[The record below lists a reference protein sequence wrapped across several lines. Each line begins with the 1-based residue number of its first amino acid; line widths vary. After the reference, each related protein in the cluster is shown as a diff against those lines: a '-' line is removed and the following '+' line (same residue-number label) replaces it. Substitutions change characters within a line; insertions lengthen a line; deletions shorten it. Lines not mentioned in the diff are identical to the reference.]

1 MGLVLLAAACGGVV
15 ETPVTP
21 VAPAATSLDVGAAA
35 LPSVRISEIHYDNA
49 GADANERVEISG
61 PAGTNL
67 AGWTLALYNGNP
79 TQRNVYSTVTLTG
92 TIPATCGARGV
103 LVFATPGIQNGG
115 AGAAGEPDGLAL
127 VNGSTVIEF
136 LSYEGS
142 FTAASGPAAGM
153 TSANIG
159 VFQNGSEDGAL
170 SLQRTAAGDN
180 TWNPPA
186 THTFGQCNDDG
197 GGTVVGPVETVTIS
211 GPTTV
216 AAGADITLTALAE
229 DAEGDDITAGTIVWS
244 DGGSASV
251 TITPSANGRTATVH
265 GDAAG
270 GPVTITATLTL
281 DGRTRS
287 DEHAVTVTGGGGTP
301 SATNVR
307 ISEIHYDDD
316 GTDAGE
322 AIEVEGD
329 AGGSLAGWS
338 LVLYTGSTGTTYATF
353 PLSGTLASSCS
364 GRGVLHVATP
374 GIQNGGTGASEPD
387 GVALVDN
394 TGAVVEFLSYEG
406 SFAATN
412 GVAAGRTS
420 VNIGVDEDPAPVDG
434 QSLQR
439 ALNGVWF
446 GPAAATFGSCNAA
459 TPPPPPASFVI
470 IGRNS
475 PSAGSNPD
483 PALPIGYQDQLFAQ
497 SPPGTTLPPSGVTW
511 SVDPATP
518 FATVDAEGVV
528 TGIAQGTAT
537 IRATRVSDGAVA
549 TYSLP
554 VANPP
559 DGPATYGNHL
569 EFGRPV
575 ALSPRDEIAVAWPEF
590 SASYNPLRGQSNWI
604 AYNLDSDDR
613 GPADRCECFTHDPSL
628 PGTVPVI
635 STDDYT
641 GSGFSRGHL
650 VMSEDRTSGGSS
662 STPVQTS
669 IDNAR
674 TFLFS
679 NIIPQT
685 SANNGGPW
693 LDLES
698 HLGALATTGG
708 KEVYILAGGAAYSGT
723 LKSEGKVAIPT
734 RTWKVA
740 VILPDGQG
748 LSSIDDPSDFEIIAV
763 DMPNATSGLSSSWE
777 TYRVSVDQVEALIGY
792 DLLAAL
798 PDAIECRVEQAIVPV
813 ANCAPEAAI
822 QTTAIS
828 GRTVTVAARFRDG
841 ETTDG
846 PWRVSINWGDGTAP
860 TTATSFVQTWN
871 APLSRAHTYAAG
883 GTFTITLT
891 VVDKGGR
898 TTTTQ
903 TQVTIP

>member
-1 MGLVLLAAACGGVV
+1 
-15 ETPVTP
+15 
-21 VAPAATSLDVGAAA
+21 
-35 LPSVRISEIHYDNA
+35 
-49 GADANERVEISG
+49 
-61 PAGTNL
+61 
-67 AGWTLALYNGNP
+67 
-79 TQRNVYSTVTLTG
+79 
-92 TIPATCGARGV
+92 
-103 LVFATPGIQNGG
+103 
-115 AGAAGEPDGLAL
+115 
-127 VNGSTVIEF
+127 
-136 LSYEGS
+136 
-142 FTAASGPAAGM
+142 
-153 TSANIG
+153 
-159 VFQNGSEDGAL
+159 
-170 SLQRTAAGDN
+170 
-180 TWNPPA
+180 
-186 THTFGQCNDDG
+186 
-197 GGTVVGPVETVTIS
+197 
-211 GPTTV
+211 
-216 AAGADITLTALAE
+216 
-229 DAEGDDITAGTIVWS
+229 
-244 DGGSASV
+244 
-251 TITPSANGRTATVH
+251 
-265 GDAAG
+265 
-270 GPVTITATLTL
+270 
-281 DGRTRS
+281 
-287 DEHAVTVTGGGGTP
+287 
-301 SATNVR
+301 
-307 ISEIHYDDD
+307 
-316 GTDAGE
+316 
-322 AIEVEGD
+322 
-329 AGGSLAGWS
+329 
-338 LVLYTGSTGTTYATF
+338 
-353 PLSGTLASSCS
+353 
-364 GRGVLHVATP
+364 
-374 GIQNGGTGASEPD
+374 
-387 GVALVDN
+387 
-394 TGAVVEFLSYEG
+394 
-406 SFAATN
+406 
-412 GVAAGRTS
+412 
-420 VNIGVDEDPAPVDG
+420 
-434 QSLQR
+434 
-439 ALNGVWF
+439 
-446 GPAAATFGSCNAA
+446 
-459 TPPPPPASFVI
+459 
-470 IGRNS
+470 
-475 PSAGSNPD
+475 
-483 PALPIGYQDQLFAQ
+483 
-497 SPPGTTLPPSGVTW
+497 VTW

-559 DGPATYGNHL
+559 DGPAAYGNHL

-628 PGTVPVI
+628 PGSVPVI

-641 GSGFSRGHL
+641 SSGYSRGHL

-723 LKSEGKVAIPT
+723 LKNEGKVAIPT

-748 LSSIDDPSDFEIIAV
+748 LSSIDDPSDFEVIAV

-777 TYRVSVDQVEALIGY
+777 TYRVTVDQVEALIGY

-798 PDAIECRVEQAIVPV
+798 PDAIECRVEQAIAPV

-846 PWRVSINWGDGTAP
+846 PWRLSINWGDGTAP

-883 GTFTITLT
+883 GTYTITLT